1 MRRPRKLCR
10 YFSLLALYFQP
21 KGCTLTSLILRQLN
35 FVRGRCVDPVQS
47 AKSAAVRRDY
57 RAQGLTSSV
66 LADYQAERRT
76 TLGNPIDVGDQSP
89 DFLGTSDLDKVL
101 A

>member
-1 MRRPRKLCR
+1 VQILFTISSL
-10 YFSLLALYFQP
+10 FSAKRLYANEPDLA
-21 KGCTLTSLILRQLN
+21 TVE

-57 RAQGLTSSV
+57 RAQGLSNSV